1 MHQVA
6 VSLHVSS
13 FRTGHHDKTPTTS
26 ILLSAQNLVRVSCPS
41 PPPEGNGQGARRCG
55 LPDILEKRRMVGVS
69 FVVGL
74 GCINAVFDRHA
85 YLDFAGR

>member
-26 ILLSAQNLVRVSCPS
+26 ILLSAQNLLRVSCPS
-41 PPPEGNGQGARRCG
+41 PPPEGNGQGARRE
-55 LPDILEKRRMVGVS
+55 DAASQI
-69 FVVGL
+69 
-74 GCINAVFDRHA
+74 
-85 YLDFAGR
+85 YLRNGGW

>member
-1 MHQVA
+1 M
-6 VSLHVSS
+6 
-13 FRTGHHDKTPTTS
+13 GHHDKIPTTS

-85 YLDFAGR
+85 